1 MLVVLSAIVESL
13 NYIGE
18 QTGEVNTTKV
28 VLISNTSCQVSQG
41 LDQRGWCQRNEWRM
55 VERLLRGEI
64 NQPNDGQL

>member
-28 VLISNTSCQVSQG
+28 VFISNTSCQVSPSG
-41 LDQRGWCQRNEWRM
+41 LDQQGWCQRNEWRM
-55 VERLLRGEI
+55 GRKNGYSIVK
-64 NQPNDGQL
+64 